1 MNMRIRKIKY
11 ENHPLFG
18 NTEFD
23 FTNDKG
29 NTVNTI
35 IIAGEN
41 GVGKSLLLNDIFDFS
56 NNKLSENIRDEKKMI
71 EFEIT
76 NSDLEILKNHSSLKH
91 YFTTTFS
98 TKIFQISYNYNLS
111 SWDQI
116 NVSFKIN
123 GGFSPPMVGTVFA
136 LKETKRILNC
146 LFSDVEINFN
156 SKSIST
162 VTSGN
167 LDNSSLSSQRSN
179 TNLATEITQLLID
192 VQSLDALELNEWV
205 RNNRGKVVEEN
216 IVDTRIRRFTTAFD
230 YIFETKKY
238 KRIENLNKQ
247 KQIIFQEGDREM
259 NINQLSSGEKQI
271 VFRGGF
277 LIKDKESSKGALVLI
292 DEPEIS
298 MHPNWQL
305 KILNFF
311 KKLFTSSEGIQT
323 SQLIIATH
331 SPFIIHNSNRMDD
344 KVIVLKRN
352 EENKTIIL
360 HQPKFLGWSSEKIV
374 KEAFSIENL
383 LSNEKTTVF
392 VEGITDEQYF
402 NKAIELFQL
411 KDIDLQFKWIGR
423 IGEKGN
429 VENSGDTAL
438 NHAKTFFVS
447 NPEHTKN
454 KVILLYDS
462 DTNKPEEENGNL
474 LIRKMNINK
483 DNTVFKIGVENLLQL
498 TSEFNFKNFYK
509 EKTKVDDYGAE
520 SIIRELNK
528 TQLCD
533 YICNELDIEAQKKVF
548 QNIKKEIDRLS

>member
-1 MNMRIRKIKY
+1 MRIRNIKY
-11 ENHPLFG
+11 KNHPLFG

-23 FTNDKG
+23 FTDEKG
-29 NTVNTI
+29 NSVNTI

-56 NNKLSENIRDEKKMI
+56 NNKLSENIRDEKKI
-71 EFEIT
+71 VEFEIT
-76 NSDLEILKNHSSLKH
+76 DNDLEILKNHSNLKS

-98 TKIFQISYNYNLS
+98 TKIFQITYDYNYS
-111 SWDQI
+111 SWDQV

-123 GGFSPPMVGTVFA
+123 SGFSPPLVGTVFA
-136 LKETKRILNC
+136 MTETKRILKC

-205 RNNRGKVVEEN
+205 RNNPGKIVEQN
-216 IVDTRIRRFTTAFD
+216 IIDTRIRRFTTAFD

-238 KRIENLNKQ
+238 KRIENFNKQ
-247 KQIIFQEGDREM
+247 KQIIFQEGNREM

-311 KKLFTSSEGIQT
+311 KKLFTSSDGIQT
-323 SQLIIATH
+323 SQVIIATH
-331 SPFIIHNSNRMDD
+331 SPFIIHNANRIDD

-360 HQPKFLGWSSEKIV
+360 HHPKFLGWSSEKV
-374 KEAFSIENL
+374 VREAFSIDNL
-383 LSNEKTTVF
+383 VSNEKATVF

-402 NKAIELFQL
+402 NKAIEIFQL
-411 KDIDLQFKWIGR
+411 NDTELQFKWIGR

-438 NHAKTFFVS
+438 NHAKTFFIS
-447 NPEHTKN
+447 NPEHTKT
-454 KVILLYDS
+454 KIVLLYDS
-462 DTNKPEEENGNL
+462 DTNKPEEDNGNL
-474 LIRKMNINK
+474 LVRKMHSNK
-483 DNTVFKIGVENLLQL
+483 ENTIFKIGIENLLQL
-498 TSEFNFKNFYK
+498 DSDFDFKAFYK
-509 EKTKVDDYGAE
+509 EKTKIDDYSAE

-528 TQLCD
+528 SQLCD
-533 YICNELDIEAQKKVF
+533 YICNKLDIEVQKNIF
-548 QNIKKEIDRLS
+548 QNIKKEIDKIS